1 MEERRLNEP
10 EKPSFD
16 IIRASFYLVAFVF
29 AVYAALIFVALGFC
43 ALNLDALLK
52 AGIRACI
59 KEGGLMEAL
68 STLLAS
74 ALAFAAGRSVPPRGG
89 DK

>member
-1 MEERRLNEP
+1 MNEP
-10 EKPSFD
+10 EKPPFD
-16 IIRASFYLVAFVF
+16 VVRASFYLVAFVF
-29 AVYAALIFVALGFC
+29 AAYTLLIFTAIVLC
-43 ALNLDALLK
+43 AWNIDAIINAK
-52 AGIRACI
+52 RDCI

-74 ALAFAAGRSVPPRGG
+74 ALAFAAGRSVPPKG

>member
-1 MEERRLNEP
+1 M
-10 EKPSFD
+10 
-16 IIRASFYLVAFVF
+16 AGVF
-29 AVYAALIFVALGFC
+29 AFYALIIVVALFIC
-43 ALNLDALLK
+43 AWNAAELL
-52 AGIRACI
+52 RAKHECI

-74 ALAFAAGRSVPPRGG
+74 ALAFAAGRSIPTKGG